1 MVNDEGARGGPPFG
15 SRAEARS
22 CISPQCRRREGMLKA
37 EIDRLT
43 AEIQRLEGQAGRKAE
58 EIRQL
63 SRDKSALEE
72 ANKALRDALTAKL
85 ERARKHHKRVRSDPN
100 P

>member
-1 MVNDEGARGGPPFG
+1 MDNDEGAQGGPPFG
-15 SRAEARS
+15 SRAVARS
-22 CISPQCRRREGMLKA
+22 CISPQCRRLQGMLKA

-43 AEIQRLEGQAGRKAE
+43 AEIQRLEGQARSKAE

-63 SRDKSALEE
+63 NRDKTALEE
-72 ANKALRDALTAKL
+72 ANKALRDELTAKL
-85 ERARKHHKRVRSDPN
+85 EKHHRRVRSDPN